1 MAAKNYYKILGVSK
15 DAEEKEIK
23 KAYRHLALKYHPD
36 RNPGDKEAE
45 ERFKDIAEAYGVL
58 MDREKRSY
66 YEQSYQKDT
75 RYGYTRAGE
84 GFYYNQE
91 DIFREMFNNPRT
103 KDMFSELQKEFQ
115 RQGVRFDENF
125 FNEIFFRGRGV
136 FFGGVFF
143 TGPGGTKIHTFKNS
157 APGYMDERLRTKVQP
172 TGFLDNIIKKAS
184 KFILKKLSGPVPHKI
199 STVAGKGR
207 DINYNITLSRMEA
220 SSGKEIIISYRGDD
234 NSLEKLAVK
243 VPPGVKNGTR
253 LKLKG
258 RGLAGIGGGDPGNL
272 YLTIKLQ

>member
-15 DAEEKEIK
+15 DAGEKEIK

-36 RNPGDKEAE
+36 RNPGDKDAE

-58 MDREKRSY
+58 MDKGKRRQ
-66 YEQSYQKDT
+66 YEQFYGEDA
-75 RYGYTRAGE
+75 RYGYTSTDR

-115 RQGVRFDENF
+115 RQGVRFDQNF
-125 FNEIFFRGRGV
+125 FNEVFFRGRGV

-157 APGYMDERLRTKVQP
+157 APRYMDERLRTKVEP
-172 TGFLDNIIKKAS
+172 TGVLDNIIKKVGSFVS
-184 KFILKKLSGPVPHKI
+184 KKISGYAPHKI

-220 SSGKEIIISYRGDD
+220 SSGKEIVVSYRRDD
-234 NSLEKLAVK
+234 DRTEKLSVK

-258 RGLAGIGGGDPGNL
+258 KGVPDIEGGSSGDL
-272 YLTIKLQ
+272 YLTVKLQ

>member
-15 DAEEKEIK
+15 DTGEKEIK

-58 MDREKRSY
+58 MDKGKRRQ
-66 YEQSYQKDT
+66 YEQFYREDA
-75 RYGYTRAGE
+75 RYGYTSTDK

-91 DIFREMFNNPRT
+91 DIFREIFNNPRT

-125 FNEIFFRGRGV
+125 FNEVFFRGRGV

-143 TGPGGTKIHTFKNS
+143 TGPGGTKIHTFRNS
-157 APGYMDERLRTKVQP
+157 VPGHMDERLRTKIEP
-172 TGFLDNIIKKAS
+172 TGVFDSIIKKVGS
-184 KFILKKLSGPVPHKI
+184 FVSKKLSALATQRI
-199 STVAGKGR
+199 STGAGKGR

-220 SSGKEIIISYRGDD
+220 STGKEIVISYRRDD
-234 NSLEKLAVK
+234 DRSEKLSVK

-258 RGLAGIGGGDPGNL
+258 KGLPDIGGGSSGDL
-272 YLTIKLQ
+272 YLTVNLQ

>member
-1 MAAKNYYKILGVSK
+1 MTTKNYYKILGVSK
-15 DAEEKEIK
+15 DAGEKEIK

-36 RNPGDKEAE
+36 RNPGNKEAE

-58 MDREKRSY
+58 MDKGKRRQ
-66 YEQSYQKDT
+66 YEQFYREDA
-75 RYGYTRAGE
+75 RYGYTSADK

-103 KDMFSELQKEFQ
+103 KDMFSELQNEFQ

-125 FNEIFFRGRGV
+125 FNEVFFRGRGV

-143 TGPGGTKIHTFKNS
+143 TGPGGTKIHTFRNS
-157 APGYMDERLRTKVQP
+157 ARGQVDESFRTKIQP
-172 TGFLDNIIKKAS
+172 TGVFENIIQKAS
-184 KFILKKLSGPVPHKI
+184 KFVLKKLSGSAPHKI

-207 DINYNITLSRMEA
+207 DVNYNITLSMMEA
-220 SSGKEIIISYRGDD
+220 SSGKEIVISYRRDD
-234 NSLEKLAVK
+234 DRSEKLSVK

-258 RGLAGIGGGDPGNL
+258 KGLPDIGGGSSGDL
-272 YLTIKLQ
+272 YLIVKLQ

>member
-1 MAAKNYYKILGVSK
+1 MEAKNYYKILDVSK
-15 DAEEKEIK
+15 DAGEKEIK

-58 MDREKRSY
+58 MDGGKRRQ
-66 YEQSYQKDT
+66 YEQFYREDT
-75 RYGYTRAGE
+75 RYDYTGTGK

-125 FNEIFFRGRGV
+125 FNETFFRGRGV

-143 TGPGGTKIHTFKNS
+143 TGPGGSKIHTFKNS

-172 TGFLDNIIKKAS
+172 TGFLDNIIKKTS

-207 DINYNITLSRMEA
+207 DINYNITLSSMEA
-220 SSGKEIIISYRGDD
+220 SSGKEIVISYRRDD
-234 NSLEKLAVK
+234 NSLEKLSVK

-253 LKLKG
+253 LKLRGKG
-258 RGLAGIGGGDPGNL
+258 LSDIGGGAPGDL
-272 YLTIKLQ
+272 YLTVKLQ

>member
-15 DAEEKEIK
+15 DTGEKEIK

-58 MDREKRSY
+58 MDKGKRRQ
-66 YEQSYQKDT
+66 YEQFYREDA
-75 RYGYTRAGE
+75 RYGYTSTDK

-91 DIFREMFNNPRT
+91 DIFREIFNNPRT

-125 FNEIFFRGRGV
+125 FNEVFFRGRGV
-136 FFGGVFF
+136 FFF
-143 TGPGGTKIHTFKNS
+143 TAPGGAKIHTFRNS
-157 APGYMDERLRTKVQP
+157 VPGYMDERLRTKVEP
-172 TGFLDNIIKKAS
+172 TGVFDNIIKKVGS
-184 KFILKKLSGPVPHKI
+184 FVSKKLSALATQRI
-199 STVAGKGR
+199 STGAGKGR

-220 SSGKEIIISYRGDD
+220 STGKEIVISYRRDD
-234 NSLEKLAVK
+234 DRSEKLSVK

-258 RGLAGIGGGDPGNL
+258 KGLPDIGGGSSGDL
-272 YLTIKLQ
+272 YLTVNLQ